1 MRHRPLRPLTVVL
14 FTLGLAG
21 VACGGG
27 DDDPLTQAEL
37 VREANIVCQDA
48 DSDVESAFAEL
59 PQTGEPSPEDIQ
71 AVIIK
76 LLPLVEG
83 VSDDLADLEP
93 PADVKDRYDEAI
105 GKLREGNT
113 KVRDAGKSPEAAST
127 IFASEDDPYD
137 DANKIFD
144 DLGMTDCGGG
154 DAAEPAP
161 TPTSTPES
169 MPVPAP
175 ESTPVPTPEE
185 GAGG

>member
-1 MRHRPLRPLTVVL
+1 MRHRQLRPLRVVVPL
-14 FTLGLAG
+14 ILGLAG

-27 DDDPLTQAEL
+27 DEVPLTQAEL

-48 DSDVESAFAEL
+48 DSDVELAFGEL

-71 AVIIK
+71 AVITK

-83 VSDDLADLEP
+83 VSDDLAELEP
-93 PADVKDRYDEAI
+93 PADLKDRYEAAI
-105 GKLREGNT
+105 AKLREGNN
-113 KVRDAGKSPEAAST
+113 KVREAGKSPEAAST

-144 DLGMTDCGGG
+144 DLGMKDCGGG
-154 DAAEPAP
+154 SGDEPAP
-161 TPTSTPES
+161 TPTPTPT
-169 MPVPAP
+169 P
-175 ESTPVPTPEE
+175 ESTPAPEE